1 MSSRNSQTT
10 PFKAYEQM
18 FMMLSRRNQHHVPK
32 KFVLVDIQYCAKN
45 EEFSKRFVKK
55 FDVFTDNKYD
65 ICIKWITKKN
75 KQMHKLNSR
84 NLHPSCVIYE
94 DGCSCQES
102 YLVRLQETLKLG
114 DKNMKIHR
122 KIHNLHSTWNIIQ
135 INHLL
140 RKFFSQFHQIDA
152 LDKIRKHQ

>member
-1 MSSRNSQTT
+1 MSSRNSHTT

-18 FMMLSRRNQHHVPK
+18 FMMLSRRKQHHVPK

-65 ICIKWITKKN
+65 ICIKWITKKV
-75 KQMHKLNSR
+75 KQLFQFKSK

-94 DGCSCQES
+94 SVCCCQES
-102 YLVRLQETLKLG
+102 YIGESVRNVEIRWQEHE
-114 DKNMKIHR
+114 D
-122 KIHNLHSTWNIIQ
+122 IQ
-135 INHLL
+135 KGSE
-140 RKFFSQFHQIDA
+140 KFNASE
-152 LDKIRKHQ
+152 K